1 MNRWRRSVGEL
12 QARRRQV
19 SECEQALAALSKV
32 TGCFQQMASS
42 LGSNTDGGGLREE
55 LAEIRAIAHR
65 IYTGK
70 PYRATALQTWF
81 NMQGGKK
88 VNVGHLH
95 TLSRQADALTE
106 MHTTCSLIFWDL
118 C

>member
-19 SECEQALAALSKV
+19 TECEQALAALSKV
-32 TGCFQQMASS
+32 TACFQQMASS

-70 PYRATALQTWF
+70 PYQASAKCAQYAA
-81 NMQGGKK
+81 GGK
-88 VNVGHLH
+88 VNVGHSTTVH
-95 TLSRQADALTE
+95 RQML
-106 MHTTCSLIFWDL
+106 
-118 C
+118 